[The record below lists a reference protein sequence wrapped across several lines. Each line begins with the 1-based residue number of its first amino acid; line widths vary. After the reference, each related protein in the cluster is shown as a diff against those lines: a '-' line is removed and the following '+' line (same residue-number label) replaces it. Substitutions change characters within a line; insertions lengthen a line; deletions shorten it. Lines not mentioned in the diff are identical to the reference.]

1 MNILSQ
7 FNNVDLIYLGGGS
20 MVELPMFRL
29 FSDCSVPPHPVEGLE
44 HCVTGVIG
52 GKIMT
57 CGGGLIPLYST

>member
-1 MNILSQ
+1 
-7 FNNVDLIYLGGGS
+7 

-29 FSDCSVPPHPVEGLE
+29 FSDCSVPSHPVEGLE